1 MKATIMEPTS
11 TNAEFS
17 VAHSRR
23 EKDSPPFS
31 VNLSISGLIKEDCW
45 LHHQMCCIPSLP
57 QPWYEHAWSTREG
70 GGAHTR
76 PAHLRNFQQPSCD
89 RDATC
94 LVSVTPAGGQ
104 TSGPRDISC

>member
-31 VNLSISGLIKEDCW
+31 VNLSMSGLIKEDYW
-45 LHHQMCCIPSLP
+45 LHYQICCIPSLP
-57 QPWYEHAWSTREG
+57 QPWYKHALSTREG
-70 GGAHTR
+70 GGGPH
-76 PAHLRNFQQPSCD
+76 
-89 RDATC
+89 ATC
-94 LVSVTPAGGQ
+94 
-104 TSGPRDISC
+104 TSQKLSPT

>member
-31 VNLSISGLIKEDCW
+31 VNLSISGLIKEDFG
-45 LHHQMCCIPSLP
+45 
-57 QPWYEHAWSTREG
+57 STIKCAASPACHNPGTSMPGAHGKEG
-70 GGAHTR
+70 GPTR
-76 PAHLRNFQQPSCD
+76 GLHISETFNNPA
-89 RDATC
+89 
-94 LVSVTPAGGQ
+94 VTGMPPA
-104 TSGPRDISC
+104 